1 MKRVM
6 KLSAE
11 RRRQRRDLL
20 KLTAFLALAAVV
32 TVWVAAITG
41 EYRPADRAGY
51 RAVFDDVSGLTVGDD
66 VRIAGV
72 DVGKVKEIDVQDDNT
87 VIVTFDVRSDQE
99 LTTATR
105 ATIQYRNLTGDRVVQ
120 LTQGPVGSKGRAAA
134 LDVGGTIPVGQTASA
149 LDLDTLLNG
158 FRPLF
163 AGLSPTEINDLSG
176 QLVQVLQGQQ
186 SAVATLIDHVASF
199 TTTIG
204 SREQLVGQ
212 VIRNLNSVLGAVD
225 QSSGSLGALIDGLDA
240 LVVGLDKQDTQLLD
254 AAVDIDQF
262 ARETSALLAGARGD
276 IRDDLAALIVAAR
289 GLNKESATLEEVLAA
304 LPPHYRA
311 MQSMASYG
319 DFLNFFL
326 CGVRLRTDLATTPWH
341 ISGAER
347 CEA

>member
-1 MKRVM
+1 MKPGM
-6 KLSAE
+6 KLSVE
-11 RRRQRRDLL
+11 RKRQRADLA
-20 KLTAFLALAAVV
+20 KLTAFLVLAAVV

-41 EYRPADRAGY
+41 EYRPADREGY
-51 RAVFDDVSGLTVGDD
+51 RAVFADVSGLTVGDD

-120 LTQGPVGSKGRAAA
+120 LTQGRGGAAV
-134 LDVGGTIPVGQTASA
+134 LDVGGTIPVDQTASA

-163 AGLSPTEINDLSG
+163 AGLSPSEINDLSG

-225 QSSGSLGALIDGLDA
+225 ENAGSLGALIDGLDA

-254 AAVDIDQF
+254 AAVDIDRF

-341 ISGAER
+341 FSGAER

>member
-1 MKRVM
+1 M
-6 KLSAE
+6 KLSVE
-11 RRRQRRDLL
+11 RKRQRADLA
-20 KLTAFLALAAVV
+20 KLTGFLVLAAVV

-41 EYRPADRAGY
+41 EYRPADREGY
-51 RAVFDDVSGLTVGDD
+51 QAVFDDVSGLTVGDD

-87 VIVTFDVRSDQE
+87 VIVAFDVRSDQE
-99 LTTATR
+99 LTAATR

-120 LTQGPVGSKGRAAA
+120 LTQGRERAAV
-134 LDVGGTIPVGQTASA
+134 LDVGGTIPVSQTASA

-163 AGLSPTEINDLSG
+163 AGLSPSEINDLSG

-225 QSSGSLGALIDGLDA
+225 ESSGSLGALIDGLDA

-254 AAVDIDQF
+254 AAVDIDRF

-276 IRDDLAALIVAAR
+276 ARDDLAALIVAAR

-304 LPPHYRA
+304 LPPHYRRL
-311 MQSMASYG
+311 QNVASYG

-326 CGVRLRTDLATTPWH
+326 CGVRVRTDLATSPWQF
-341 ISGAER
+341 SGAER
-347 CEA
+347 CQP

>member
-1 MKRVM
+1 V
-6 KLSAE
+6 L
-11 RRRQRRDLL
+11 
-20 KLTAFLALAAVV
+20 
-32 TVWVAAITG
+32 
-41 EYRPADRAGY
+41 
-51 RAVFDDVSGLTVGDD
+51 
-66 VRIAGV
+66 
-72 DVGKVKEIDVQDDNT
+72 
-87 VIVTFDVRSDQE
+87 VTFDVRSDQE

-120 LTQGPVGSKGRAAA
+120 LTQGRERAAM
-134 LDVGGTIPVGQTASA
+134 LDVGGTIPVDQTASA

-163 AGLSPTEINDLSG
+163 AGLSPSEINGLSG

-186 SAVATLIDHVASF
+186 SAVATLVSHVASF

-204 SREQLVGQ
+204 SREELVGQ

-225 QSSGSLGALIDGLDA
+225 ESSGSLGALIDGLAA

-254 AAVDIDQF
+254 AAVDIDRF
-262 ARETSALLAGARGD
+262 ARETSTLLAGARGD
-276 IRDDLAALIVAAR
+276 VRDDLAALIVAAR

-304 LPPHYRA
+304 LPPHYRSL
-311 MQSMASYG
+311 QNMASYG

-326 CGVRLRTDLATTPWH
+326 CGVRVRTDLATSPWQ

-347 CEA
+347 CQP

>member
-1 MKRVM
+1 MKPTM
-6 KLSAE
+6 KLSVA
-11 RRRQRRDLL
+11 RKRQRADLA
-20 KLTAFLALAAVV
+20 KLTAFLVLAAVV
-32 TVWVAAITG
+32 TAWVAAITG
-41 EYRPADRAGY
+41 EYRPGEREAY
-51 RAVFDDVSGLTVGDD
+51 RAVFDDVSGLTVRDD

-120 LTQGPVGSKGRAAA
+120 LTQGRGPAAV
-134 LDVGGTIPVGQTASA
+134 LEVGGTIPVDQTASA

-163 AGLSPTEINDLSG
+163 AGLSPSQINDLSG

-186 SAVATLIDHVASF
+186 SAVASLLNHVASF
-199 TTTIG
+199 MSTIG
-204 SREQLVGQ
+204 SREELVGQ

-225 QSSGSLGALIDGLDA
+225 ESSGSLGALIDGLDA
-240 LVVGLDKQDTQLLD
+240 LLVGLDKQDTQLLD

-276 IRDDLAALIVAAR
+276 ARDDLAALIVAAR
-289 GLNKESATLEEVLAA
+289 GINKDSATLEEILAA

-311 MQSMASYG
+311 MQNMASYG
-319 DFLNFFL
+319 DFLNFFV
-326 CGVRLRTDLATTPWH
+326 CGVSLRTDQGTSPWH
-341 ISGAER
+341 FSGAER

>member
-1 MKRVM
+1 MKPPRM

-11 RRRQRRDLL
+11 RKRQRAHLT
-20 KLTAFLALAAVV
+20 KLTAFLLLAGIV

-41 EYRPADRAGY
+41 EYRPGGREAY
-51 RAVFDDVSGLTVGDD
+51 RAVFDDVSGLGVGDD

-72 DVGKVKEIDVQDDNT
+72 DVGKVTEIDVQDDNT
-87 VIVTFDVRSDQE
+87 VLVTFDVRSDQE

-105 ATIQYRNLTGDRVVQ
+105 ATVQYRNLTGDRVVQ
-120 LTQGPVGSKGRAAA
+120 LTQGRGRAEVLA
-134 LDVGGTIPVGQTASA
+134 VGGTIPVDQTASA

-163 AGLSPTEINDLSG
+163 AGLSPSEINELSG
-176 QLVQVLQGQQ
+176 ELVQVLQGQQ

-212 VIRNLNSVLGAVD
+212 VIRNLNSVLGTVD
-225 QSSGSLGALIDGLDA
+225 EHSGSLDALIDGLDA

-254 AAVDIDQF
+254 AAVDIDLF

-276 IRDDLAALIVAAR
+276 VRDDLAALVVAAR
-289 GLNKESATLEEVLAA
+289 GLNRKSATLEEVLAA

-311 MQSMASYG
+311 MQNMASYG

-326 CGVRLRTDLATTPWH
+326 CGVRIRTDLATSPWNM
-341 ISGAER
+341 SGVER
-347 CEA
+347 CQA

>member
-1 MKRVM
+1 M
-6 KLSAE
+6 KLSVA
-11 RRRQRRDLL
+11 RKRQRADLA
-20 KLTAFLALAAVV
+20 KLTAFLVLAAVV
-32 TVWVAAITG
+32 TAWVAAITG
-41 EYRPADRAGY
+41 EYRPGEREAY
-51 RAVFDDVSGLTVGDD
+51 RAVFDDVSGLTVRDD

-120 LTQGPVGSKGRAAA
+120 LTQGRGRAAV
-134 LDVGGTIPVGQTASA
+134 LEVGGTIPVDQTASA

-186 SAVATLIDHVASF
+186 SAVASLLNHVASF
-199 TTTIG
+199 MSTIG
-204 SREQLVGQ
+204 SREELVGQ

-225 QSSGSLGALIDGLDA
+225 ESSGSLGALIDGLDA
-240 LVVGLDKQDTQLLD
+240 LLVGLDKQDTQLLD

-276 IRDDLAALIVAAR
+276 ARDDLAALIVAAR
-289 GLNKESATLEEVLAA
+289 GINKDSATLEEILAA

-311 MQSMASYG
+311 MQNMASYG
-319 DFLNFFL
+319 DFLNFFV
-326 CGVRLRTDLATTPWH
+326 CGVSLRTDQGTSPWH
-341 ISGAER
+341 FSGAER

>member
-1 MKRVM
+1 MKPRM
-6 KLSAE
+6 ELSVE
-11 RRRQRRDLL
+11 RKRQRADLA
-20 KLTAFLALAAVV
+20 KLTAFLLLAAVV

-41 EYRPADRAGY
+41 EYRPAEREGY

-72 DVGKVKEIDVQDDNT
+72 DVGKVKEIDVQDDST
-87 VIVTFDVRSDQE
+87 VLVIFDVRSDQE

-105 ATIQYRNLTGDRVVQ
+105 ATIQYRNLIGDRVVQ
-120 LTQGPVGSKGRAAA
+120 LTQGRGRAQV
-134 LDVGGTIPVGQTASA
+134 LEVGGTIPIARTASA

-163 AGLSPTEINDLSG
+163 AGLSPSEINDLSG

-186 SAVATLIDHVASF
+186 SAVATLVEHVASF

-225 QSSGSLGALIDGLDA
+225 ESSGSLGALIDGLDA
-240 LVVGLDKQDTQLLD
+240 LVVGLDKQDTQLLG
-254 AAVDIDQF
+254 AAVDIDRF
-262 ARETSALLAGARGD
+262 ARETTALLAGARAD
-276 IRDDLAALIVAAR
+276 MRDDLAALIVAAR
-289 GLNKESATLEEVLAA
+289 GLNQESATLEEVLAA
-304 LPPHYRA
+304 LPPHYRT
-311 MQSMASYG
+311 MQNVASYG

-326 CGVRLRTDLATTPWH
+326 CGVQFQTDLATTPWH
-341 ISGAER
+341 FSEAER
-347 CEA
+347 CQS

>member
-1 MKRVM
+1 MKPAM
-6 KLSAE
+6 KLSVA
-11 RRRQRRDLL
+11 RKRQRADLA
-20 KLTAFLALAAVV
+20 KLTAFLVLAAVV
-32 TVWVAAITG
+32 TAWVAAITG
-41 EYRPADRAGY
+41 EYRPGEREAY
-51 RAVFDDVSGLTVGDD
+51 RAVFDDVSGLTVRDD

-120 LTQGPVGSKGRAAA
+120 LTQGRGPAAV
-134 LDVGGTIPVGQTASA
+134 LEVGGTIPVDQTASA

-163 AGLSPTEINDLSG
+163 AGLSPSQINDLSG

-186 SAVATLIDHVASF
+186 SAVASLLNHVASF
-199 TTTIG
+199 MSTIG
-204 SREQLVGQ
+204 SREELVGQ

-225 QSSGSLGALIDGLDA
+225 ESSGSLGALIDGLDA
-240 LVVGLDKQDTQLLD
+240 LLVGLDKQDTQLLD

-276 IRDDLAALIVAAR
+276 ARDDLAALIVAAR
-289 GLNKESATLEEVLAA
+289 GINKDSATLEEILAA

-311 MQSMASYG
+311 MQNMASYG
-319 DFLNFFL
+319 DFLNFFV
-326 CGVRLRTDLATTPWH
+326 CGVSLRTDQGTSPWH
-341 ISGAER
+341 FSGAER

>member
-1 MKRVM
+1 VKPRT

-11 RRRQRRDLL
+11 RKRQRADLA
-20 KLTAFLALAAVV
+20 KLTAFLLLAGVV

-41 EYRPADRAGY
+41 EYRPGDRDTY
-51 RAVFDDVSGLTVGDD
+51 RAVFDDVSGLGVGDD

-72 DVGKVKEIDVQDDNT
+72 DVGKVKEIDVQDDST
-87 VIVTFDVRSDQE
+87 VLVTFDVRSDQE

-120 LTQGPVGSKGRAAA
+120 LTQGRGRAEL
-134 LDVGGTIPVGQTASA
+134 LDAGGTIPVDQTASA

-176 QLVQVLQGQQ
+176 ELVQVLQGQQ
-186 SAVATLIDHVASF
+186 SAVATLVDHVASF

-212 VIRNLNSVLGAVD
+212 VVRNLNSVLGTLD
-225 QSSGSLGALIDGLDA
+225 EHSGSLGALIDGLDA
-240 LVVGLDKQDTQLLD
+240 LMVGLDKQDTQLLD
-254 AAVDIDQF
+254 AAVDVDRF
-262 ARETSALLAGARGD
+262 SREASALLARARGD
-276 IRDDLAALIVAAR
+276 VRDDLAALVVAAR
-289 GLNKESATLEEVLAA
+289 GLNKESATLEEVLTA

-311 MQSMASYG
+311 MQNMASYG

-326 CGVRLRTDLATTPWH
+326 CGVRIRTDLATTPWNM
-341 ISGAER
+341 SGAGR
-347 CEA
+347 CER

>member
-1 MKRVM
+1 M
-6 KLSAE
+6 KLSVE
-11 RRRQRRDLL
+11 RKRQRADLA
-20 KLTAFLALAAVV
+20 KLTGFLVLAAVV

-41 EYRPADRAGY
+41 EYRPADREGY
-51 RAVFDDVSGLTVGDD
+51 QAAFDDVSGLTVGDD

-72 DVGKVKEIDVQDDNT
+72 VVGTVKGIDVQDDST
-87 VIVTFDVRSDQE
+87 VLVTFDVRSDQE
-99 LTTATR
+99 LTTATQ
-105 ATIQYRNLTGDRVVQ
+105 AAIQYRNLTGDRVVQ
-120 LTQGPVGSKGRAAA
+120 LSQGRERAAV
-134 LDVGGTIPVGQTASA
+134 LGVGGTIPIGQTASA

-163 AGLSPTEINDLSG
+163 AGLSPSEINGLSG

-186 SAVATLIDHVASF
+186 SAVATLVSHVASF

-225 QSSGSLGALIDGLDA
+225 ESSGSLGALIDGLDA

-254 AAVDIDQF
+254 AAVDIDRF
-262 ARETSALLAGARGD
+262 ARETSTLLAGARGD
-276 IRDDLAALIVAAR
+276 VRDDLAALIVAAR

-304 LPPHYRA
+304 LPPHYRSL
-311 MQSMASYG
+311 QNMASYG

-326 CGVRLRTDLATTPWH
+326 CGVRVRTDLATSPWQ

-347 CEA
+347 CQP